1 MERGLRLTFI
11 IHCIVAF
18 LIGLQHLI
26 VPRMWT
32 ELAGIE
38 ISETV
43 TWRLI
48 GAALV
53 AFAVSSWMAYRSQN
67 WSAVKILVP
76 MEVVWCILGAAV
88 IIWGILFEG
97 LPPLEWLNVG
107 LLVAFGIT
115 FSFFWGKRESVIK

>member
-11 IHCIVAF
+11 IHFIVAI

-53 AFAVSSWMAYRSQN
+53 AFAVSSWMAYKTQT
-67 WSAVKILVP
+67 
-76 MEVVWCILGAAV
+76 
-88 IIWGILFEG
+88 G
-97 LPPLEWLNVG
+97 LQ
-107 LLVAFGIT
+107 
-115 FSFFWGKRESVIK
+115 